1 MNSKIKEYT
10 SFYKKVLAVALPIML
25 QNGISNF
32 VSLLDNIMLGRVGN
46 DEMTGVAIVNQL
58 LFIFYLCIFGAV
70 SGAGIFTAQYYGSKD
85 MEGVR
90 DTFRFKL
97 LISTVIL
104 VIAIGIFMLFN
115 GPLLRLY
122 LSESSEVGNIEA
134 TFNFGR
140 EYLFI
145 MLIGLLPFT
154 LENCYSGTLRET
166 GRTVIPMAASIVAVF
181 INLGLNY
188 VLIYGKFGAPEL
200 GVAGAAYATVIS
212 RVVQLLIVVVWTH
225 RHSEELGFIKGL
237 YASFKV
243 KKGLGR
249 KIVVM
254 GLPLIV
260 NETLWAAGIAAQMQ
274 AYSNRGVMVVSG
286 LNINSTIANVFNVA
300 FIALGD
306 AVAILVG
313 QLLGA
318 GKTEEAKRT
327 SSRIIVFSVSIC
339 IILGTV
345 LFFTAPLFPQ
355 IYNSPDEIKLLAE
368 KFLRVT
374 AICMPLM
381 GFLHATYFTIRSGG
395 KTFITF
401 LFDSAF
407 LWVVAVPVAYVLT
420 LYTGLDIVTVFL
432 LCNLVDLIKATVGFI
447 LLKKGVWINNLVAE

>member
-70 SGAGIFTAQYYGSKD
+70 SGAGIFTAQYYGNKD

-97 LISTVIL
+97 IISTVIL

-134 TFNFGR
+134 TFNFGK

-225 RHSEELGFIKGL
+225 RHSEDLGFIKGL

-374 AICMPLM
+374 AMCMPLM

-420 LYTGLDIVTVFL
+420 LYTDLDIVTVFL

-447 LLKKGVWINNLVAE
+447 LLKKGVWVNNLVSE

>member
-225 RHSEELGFIKGL
+225 RHSEDLGFIKGL

>member
-225 RHSEELGFIKGL
+225 RHSENLGFIKGL

>member
-1 MNSKIKEYT
+1 VNSKVKEYA

-25 QNGISNF
+25 QNGVSNF

-58 LFIFYLCIFGAV
+58 LFIFYLCVFGAV

-85 MEGVR
+85 KEGVR

-97 LISTVIL
+97 IISTVIL
-104 VIAIGIFMLFN
+104 IVAVVIFMLFYE
-115 GPLLRLY
+115 PLLNLY
-122 LSESSEVGNIEA
+122 LSDSSEVGNIKA
-134 TFNFGR
+134 TFEFGK

-154 LENCYSGTLRET
+154 LENSYSGTLRET
-166 GRTVIPMAASIVAVF
+166 GQTVVPMIASLAAVF
-181 INLGLNY
+181 VNLGLNY
-188 VLIYGKFGAPEL
+188 VLIYGKLGAPEL

-212 RVVQLLIVVVWTH
+212 RVVQLIIVVLWTH
-225 RHSEELGFIKGL
+225 RHAESLGFVKGL
-237 YASFKV
+237 YSSFKIRA
-243 KKGLGR
+243 GLGR

-254 GLPLIV
+254 GLPLII
-260 NETLWAAGIAAQMQ
+260 NETLWAAGIAAQIQ
-274 AYSNRGVMVVSG
+274 AYSNRGVMVVSA

-306 AVAILVG
+306 AVAIMVG

-318 GKTEEAKRT
+318 GKPEEAKKT
-327 SSRIIVFSVSIC
+327 SSRIIAFSVSVC
-339 IILGTV
+339 VVLGTV

-368 KFLRVT
+368 RFLRVT
-374 AICMPLM
+374 AVSMPLM

-407 LWVVAVPVAYVLT
+407 LWAVAVPISYLLALKT
-420 LYTGLDIVTVFL
+420 DIYIANVFF
-432 LCNLVDLIKATVGFI
+432 LCSSVDLIKATVGFI
-447 LLKKGVWINNLVAE
+447 LLKKGVWINKIVE

>member
-318 GKTEEAKRT
+318 GKTEEAKKT

>member
-166 GRTVIPMAASIVAVF
+166 GRTVIPMAASVVAVF

-225 RHSEELGFIKGL
+225 RHSEALGFIKGL

-355 IYNSPDEIKLLAE
+355 IYNSPDEIKFLAE